1 MRRKLQK
8 QNDTVKHKVSRTQE
22 KVFVKVQIRKNRQQI
37 QNILQKPENN
47 TSNSNSSGNQ
57 AAGNGNTK
65 KPSSTVK
72 TGDDQAVGYLGDVS
86 IASLAV
92 AWLLKRKK

>member
-1 MRRKLQK
+1 MTQLSTKLADARERFRQSANQK
-8 QNDTVKHKVSRTQE
+8 DQTTDSEH
-22 KVFVKVQIRKNRQQI
+22 
-37 QNILQKPENN
+37 LQKPENN

-72 TGDDQAVGYLGDVS
+72 TGDDQAAGYLGVVS